1 MSKNTKDIRT
11 HEADYK
17 LTQKFLDYA
26 NCADASYAFLKY
38 ILYSILGILVI
49 VLFNGC
55 SFSFKSID
63 PQYYKFKRL
72 CKNVDSEVTI
82 YNQDY
87 FDIIKNRKNIR
98 TDDRGCFY
106 NEKLQQEIC
115 FGNFQMETYTEYE
128 KGRLSKT
135 LIKEY
140 YNRVHFATYTKY
152 RYDYKNLRLQG
163 DEAAGWHWETDDFL
177 TCSCMDNFYFNS
189 HKLKR

>member
-1 MSKNTKDIRT
+1 MAKNIQT
-11 HEADYK
+11 HNADYK

-63 PQYYKFKRL
+63 PQYYKFKKL
-72 CKNVDSEVTI
+72 CANVDSEVEV

-87 FDIIKNRKNIR
+87 FDIIKNSKNIK
-98 TDDRGCFY
+98 TNVEGCFY
-106 NEKLQQEIC
+106 SEKLQQRIC
-115 FGNFQMETYTEYE
+115 FRDFQVETHEEFE
-128 KGRLSKT
+128 KGRLSK
-135 LIKEY
+135 LSIKRY
-140 YNRVHFATYTKY
+140 YDGINFITYTEY
-152 RYDYKNLRLQG
+152 WYSYKNLKLQG

-177 TCSCMDNFYFNS
+177 TCSYMDNFLYNP

>member
-1 MSKNTKDIRT
+1 MT
-11 HEADYK
+11 HKENIQTHNADYK

-87 FDIIKNRKNIR
+87 FDIIKNSKNIK
-98 TDDRGCFY
+98 TNVEGCFY
-106 NEKLQQEIC
+106 SEKLEQEIC
-115 FGNFQMETYTEYE
+115 FGGFAYSKSNRVVIEYN
-128 KGRLSKT
+128 KFGLKKSIQKR
-135 LIKEY
+135 Y
-140 YNRVHFATYTKY
+140 YNDIHYLDYTLYVYTYY
-152 RYDYKNLRLQG
+152 GLFLRG
-163 DEAAGWHWETDDFL
+163 DEGRGWHWETEDSL
-177 TCSCMDNFYFNS
+177 ECSIMDNY
-189 HKLKR
+189 

>member
-1 MSKNTKDIRT
+1 MSKNIRT

-26 NCADASYAFLKY
+26 NCADASYASLKY
-38 ILYSILGILVI
+38 ALYLIFGIFVI
-49 VLFNGC
+49 ALLNGC
-55 SFSFKSID
+55 SFKYID
-63 PQYYKFKRL
+63 PQYYKFKKL
-72 CKNVDSEVTI
+72 CANVDSEVEV

-98 TDDRGCFY
+98 TDVRGCFY

-135 LIKEY
+135 SIKEY

-152 RYDYKNLRLQG
+152 RYDYKNLKLQG